1 MATVLKS
8 PTSSDWIIT
17 FKRVD
22 DNSTGQEQTVKA
34 NYVILG
40 AGAIGS
46 TKILL
51 RSKQNGLGISDRVGL
66 GFSTNGDVLGTSYN
80 GDNVANSIGYPTD
93 KMDDVE
99 SPPGPTIT
107 TVADFRKLIK
117 DFNQQHVIEDFSIPC
132 NSAKIYRAGLA
143 PTAFLIGTREYPI
156 YEKYEKIW
164 QVPSLVI

>member
-8 PTSSDWIIT
+8 TTSSDWIIT

-22 DNSTGQEQTVKA
+22 DNSTGQEQIVQA

-93 KMDDVE
+93 KMEDVE

-117 DFNQQHVIEDFSIPC
+117 DFNQQHVIEDFSVPC
-132 NSAKIYRAGLA
+132 NTAKIYKVGLA
-143 PTAFLIGTREYPI
+143 LSAIMFGTKEYPPREQF
-156 YEKYEKIW
+156 EKRM
-164 QVPSLVI
+164 QVSSLII